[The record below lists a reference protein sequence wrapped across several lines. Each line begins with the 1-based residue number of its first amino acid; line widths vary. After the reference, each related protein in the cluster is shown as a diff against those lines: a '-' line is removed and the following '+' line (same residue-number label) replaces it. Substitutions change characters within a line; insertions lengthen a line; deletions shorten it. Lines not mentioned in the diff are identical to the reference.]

1 MRNARVNYRFV
12 MGLVLLGVLNSCVS
26 LEDRILTPQE
36 RMETEIIGSVTVNF
50 TTFQFFNIPAKTNI
64 KNKAYAELK
73 KAAQKE
79 YGGNVD
85 IKNITIAGSFS
96 GAELLNISSGLATV
110 AGGIYLLVDG
120 YYAEV
125 GVPLIIGGSAL
136 SFGIGN
142 FQKMTATGD
151 VVEYNPAA
159 GSNRTI
165 QNNLQDTITKISE
178 ELIETLPEKASI
190 AVVSI
195 GSNNKALS
203 ENAVDELEFNLVD
216 ARRFTVVDRAR
227 LDQIRREQN
236 FQMSGDVSDD
246 SAVSIGNMLGA
257 NIVIV
262 GTISTNGSRGR
273 ITIRALDVKTAQIV
287 TMAREQ
293 F

>member
-1 MRNARVNYRFV
+1 
-12 MGLVLLGVLNSCVS
+12 
-26 LEDRILTPQE
+26 
-36 RMETEIIGSVTVNF
+36 METEIIGSVTATF
-50 TTFQFFNIPAKTNI
+50 TSFQLLNIPAKETI
-64 KNKAYAELK
+64 KNKAYLELK
-73 KAAQKE
+73 KAAKKE

-85 IKNITIAGSFS
+85 IKDITITGSFS
-96 GAELLNISSGLATV
+96 LVELVNI
-110 AGGIYLLVDG
+110 AGGV
-120 YYAEV
+120 
-125 GVPLIIGGSAL
+125 VPGAVALMIEPWFAGIIGPAAFAL

-142 FQKMTATGD
+142 FQKIAATGD
-151 VVEYNPAA
+151 VVKYNAAA

-165 QNNLQDTITKISE
+165 QNNLENIMAKISE
-178 ELIETLPEKASI
+178 ELIETIPAKASI
-190 AVVSI
+190 AVLSI
-195 GSNNKALS
+195 GSNDRALS
-203 ENAVDELEFNLVD
+203 ENVVDELEFNLVD
-216 ARRFTVVDRAR
+216 ARKFTIVDRAR

-246 SAVSIGNMLGA
+246 SAVTIGNMLGA